1 MRHQLEADGIEL
13 EYSGR
18 KILSSIYLKCETGK
32 ITGLLGRN
40 GQGKSSLMKIIYGS
54 LQVENKSIRFDRS
67 KVTRALTRPDL
78 IRYLPQFSFIP
89 GFFKLKTVFR
99 NFCVDFFPFAEN
111 FPEIKPYYNAGF
123 NDLSGGQKRLVE
135 VYIII
140 KVKTCFS
147 MLDEPF
153 SNLMPLHV
161 EKIKEQLIE
170 EKQKK
175 GFLITDHLYQNI
187 IDVSDDLYL
196 LKDGKTHIVK
206 NLADIETL
214 GYARIDF

>member
-13 EYSGR
+13 DFSGR
-18 KILSSIYLKCETGK
+18 KILSNIYLKCETGK

-40 GQGKSSLMKIIYGS
+40 GQGKTSLMKIIYGS
-54 LQVENKSIRFDRS
+54 LWVENKSIRFDRN
-67 KVTRALTRPDL
+67 KVERALTKPNL
-78 IRYLPQFSFIP
+78 IRYLPQFSFVP
-89 GFFKLKTVFR
+89 GFLRLKEVFK
-99 NFCVDFFPFAEN
+99 DFSIDFSLFAEC
-111 FPEIKPYYNAGF
+111 FPEIKPYYNSRFEG
-123 NDLSGGQKRLVE
+123 LSGGQKRLVE

-140 KVKTCFS
+140 KAETSFS

-161 EKIKEQLIE
+161 DKIKEQLIE

-175 GFLITDHLYQNI
+175 GFLITDHLYKNI

-196 LKDGKTHIVK
+196 LKDGKTHAIK
-206 NLADIETL
+206 KLADIETL
-214 GYARIDF
+214 GYARMDF